1 MPPFRLP
8 LLVLALAGAAA
19 GLPARA
25 AGAPSAPP
33 AAIAAG
39 IDPALYRLTVKP
51 LALPAAWAPLRQ
63 AVDAWTAA
71 QEHDVLD
78 GLRQPDPDIA
88 ASARRNPWTLD
99 LDYRLVAQ
107 TDTFAIVQA
116 SGSAWTG
123 GAHPNP
129 LLASFAYDLRAGRVI
144 ALRDL
149 FSDFRAAET
158 ALAQAARRRLLARLG
173 KGDDQEP
180 LASDPRMV
188 RDGTAT
194 GKGNY
199 QYFSLLTGAD
209 RKAHGLRLIFPTYQ
223 VAAYVAGP
231 QSVDVPSKVF
241 AHWLKPAYRDAF
253 R

>member
-1 MPPFRLP
+1 MSLFRLP
-8 LLVLALAGAAA
+8 LLALVLAGG
-19 GLPARA
+19 GLPALATEAPQA
-25 AGAPSAPP
+25 ATT
-33 AAIAAG
+33 AIAAG
-39 IDPALYRLTVKP
+39 IDPSLYRLAVKP

-71 QEHDVLD
+71 QEHNVLD
-78 GLRQPDPDIA
+78 SLRHPDPEVA
-88 ASARRNPWTLD
+88 ASARRNPWSLD
-99 LDYRLVAQ
+99 LEYRLVAQ

-116 SGSAWTG
+116 NGSAWTG

-144 ALRDL
+144 ALDDL
-149 FSDFRAAET
+149 FSDFRAAEA
-158 ALAQAARRRLLARLG
+158 ALARLARRQLLARLG
-173 KGDDQEP
+173 KGEDQEP
-180 LASDPRMV
+180 LASDPQMV

-194 GKGNY
+194 GKDNY
-199 QYFSLLTGAD
+199 RNFSLLTGAD
-209 RKAHGLRLIFPTYQ
+209 RKAHGLKLIFPTYQ

-241 AHWLKPAYRDAF
+241 ARWLKPAYRDAF